1 MKGTIIGTYEGL
13 CADANITNLNGL
25 DITREVW
32 ENVFASDEYKTAI
45 ELPGEVWK
53 DIPAFE
59 SLYQVSS
66 YGRIRSKDRVRIQL
80 NRYCD
85 WVKHKYKG
93 KLIKIDYST
102 SRFGVAHLY
111 DKSHKEEWGIY
122 PLVCCVFGQEHADR
136 FFYGTDFVNELED
149 EIWRPIPDYP
159 EYEVSN
165 QGRVLKHMRD
175 YKIMLKPWTSGQYL
189 TVNLSR
195 NNSIESWAIHRL
207 VAIVFVPNPDLAHK
221 IQVNHIDGNKLN
233 NVAANLEW
241 VTPSENMQ
249 HAYRTG
255 LCTVDYDRLAA
266 AQKLGSAKVSVRIE
280 VPELDTVFDSIA
292 ECARRLN
299 LDYDNIVRYSLSS
312 EPWCG
317 YTFIRR

>member
-1 MKGTIIGTYEGL
+1 M
-13 CADANITNLNGL
+13 
-25 DITREVW
+25 
-32 ENVFASDEYKTAI
+32 
-45 ELPGEVWK
+45 
-53 DIPAFE
+53 
-59 SLYQVSS
+59 
-66 YGRIRSKDRVRIQL
+66 
-80 NRYCD
+80 
-85 WVKHKYKG
+85 
-93 KLIKIDYST
+93 
-102 SRFGVAHLY
+102 
-111 DKSHKEEWGIY
+111 Y

-207 VAIVFVPNPDLAHK
+207 VAIVFVPNPDPAHK